1 MKKTIGAATLAI
13 AAALLLSSCS
23 QAPTKNVDVTTAIDQ
38 GIPTEA
44 WKIADLFMPQP
55 KTLVDYEVF
64 KTPQAL
70 AENSSHV
77 FSAEIIGFK
86 AGRHFDGT
94 GADEGKQRP
103 SVLIELGNIEA
114 AKGTVNLG
122 ETNHYFVQL
131 YPAIVKTKLAE
142 FEASDLVGRK
152 VVAYLRTVSTAFLD
166 GIATSETNTVF
177 EMTNPAS
184 FSIDAGDGYFVW
196 PITGNAKKAAISD
209 LLPTGTIV
217 GD

>member
-1 MKKTIGAATLAI
+1 MKKTIGITALAM
-13 AAALLLSSCS
+13 AAALLLSSCT
-23 QAPTKNVDVTTAIDQ
+23 QATTNNVDVKTAADQ

-44 WKIADLFMPQP
+44 WKIVDLFMPESM
-55 KTLVDYEVF
+55 TIDYQVF
-64 KTPQAL
+64 NTPQAL
-70 AENSSHV
+70 AENSSDV

-94 GADEGKQRP
+94 GAEEGKQRP

-114 AKGTVNLG
+114 VKGTVNLG
-122 ETNHYFVQL
+122 ETNHYFIQL

-152 VVAYLRTVSTAFLD
+152 VVAYLRGVSTAFAD
-166 GIATSETNTVF
+166 GIETSETNNIF

-196 PITGNAKKAAISD
+196 PIIRNAKKAAIAD
-209 LLPTGTIV
+209 LLPTGKIV